1 MEGRGGSLPAEESPI
16 RSQSASE
23 VDCDAWVPI

>member
-1 MEGRGGSLPAEESPI
+1 MEGRGGSLPAEESLI
-16 RSQSASE
+16 RSQFASE